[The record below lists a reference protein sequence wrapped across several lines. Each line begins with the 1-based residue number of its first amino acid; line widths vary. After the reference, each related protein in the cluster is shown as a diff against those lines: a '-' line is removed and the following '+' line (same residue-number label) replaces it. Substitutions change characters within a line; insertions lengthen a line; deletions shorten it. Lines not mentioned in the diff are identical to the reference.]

1 MAVILF
7 IFCFFTLQLD
17 LILMTIKYFETD
29 IEVYSVLVRTEVIV
43 MQRPGAV
50 CIKPL
55 RIKILA

>member
-17 LILMTIKYFETD
+17 LTLMTIKYFESD
-29 IEVYSVLVRTEVIV
+29 IEVYSVFVRTEVIV

-55 RIKILA
+55 RIKFLA